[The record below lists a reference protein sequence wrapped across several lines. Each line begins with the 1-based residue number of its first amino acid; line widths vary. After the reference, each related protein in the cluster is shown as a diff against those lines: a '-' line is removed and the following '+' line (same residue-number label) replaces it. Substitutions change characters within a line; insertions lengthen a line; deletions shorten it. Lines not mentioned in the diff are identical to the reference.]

1 MPVGVLTGTAF
12 TDPPCTDG
20 EPVLALAGGDPKDNV
35 KDHKIYNP
43 VTGRYVLKH
52 TPLGKKLVAPVPSKE
67 TFSYRGYKYTVFV
80 GQRGG
85 KYIKRNGTYMP
96 ISRLK

>member
-1 MPVGVLTGTAF
+1 MACSVPMPVGVLTGTAF

-52 TPLGKKLVAPVPSKE
+52 TPLGKKLVACPKDKI
-67 TFSYRGYKYTVFV
+67 YNR
-80 GQRGG
+80 
-85 KYIKRNGTYMP
+85 
-96 ISRLK
+96 